1 MLWSAKQK
9 DATSLLAP
17 KPHKQ
22 NAYKHIITDAG
33 IKHFLEIKHS
43 FSLPPDT
50 CNKIES
56 YCIEENF

>member
-50 CNKIES
+50 C
-56 YCIEENF
+56 IEEKF